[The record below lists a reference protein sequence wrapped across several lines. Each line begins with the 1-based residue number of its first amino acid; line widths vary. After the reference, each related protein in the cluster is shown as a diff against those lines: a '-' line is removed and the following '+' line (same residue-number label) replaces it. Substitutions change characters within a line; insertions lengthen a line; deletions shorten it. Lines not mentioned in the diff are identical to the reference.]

1 MKEAHE
7 ENLNSKSAS
16 GNSAENVSLSKNKE
30 KKESPKDPG
39 LEADPNKVAGEAQ
52 KAAVDPVSKLFK
64 LDEVGKVFAVS
75 KGMETLGRLRNDLL
89 NGLVKRQVASELVSS
104 ISLDLSKK
112 YMQGR
117 LLAEQLEKGGQ
128 PAKPL
133 SRDEHA
139 ALVVYRKIKDELPA
153 KFPFYDAAVL
163 KKDLDAGIALKLNK
177 SKSELPKN
185 AFSKPDST
193 KDSGESRVKS
203 NTKNDVSANSSTKS
217 RPETETKAGSK
228 SNSLPHAATEP
239 KAGSKSN
246 SLPHAA
252 TEPKAQTDKLN
263 QKERTLAA
271 LDGSAPG
278 YLSAE
283 SPKIK
288 VEKAN
293 PTSQSKSTI
302 DRAEEPLRREH
313 LLGQAA
319 DTEAG
324 KTKEITQKSQLNALT
339 SHISKDNLDEK
350 LQNLHQDK
358 ERRQEPENHRKQDS
372 VKEHDREHDRDY
384 IERKALDH
392 NILDPKRPAIK
403 EESNLKTV
411 GLNRSENKDARSLSQ
426 KEENIFVGLDIFLHK
441 IARSSLASLV
451 FHRSAEITL
460 DRIGE
465 VLSIPIFLA
474 ISQKRPLSIT
484 NAPDRSV
491 KTLILFPVNL
501 PVVDIAAKPASAK
514 ALETAKKVRDRVL
527 SLPFTEQWQQE
538 SGLICNTAYRTTAK
552 ISTVIDKL
560 SHLENTKTHSQIEG
574 TRSDRDVK
582 VAVSNPAS
590 ISGSNSINISGSTS
604 GKTSEKGSDVGLDE
618 NSEKQP
624 NLGVEAAYAGRQSND
639 LEAEH
644 PDKIDW
650 PEPAPDGGD
659 ELSAPGSEMVF
670 AAIIALAA
678 VARTRQENLASFGE
692 EHAIG
697 VGGQVLHRPKILIAK
712 DDTLASIAERLFH
725 DRSLAHLIAD
735 LNTKVSDQFIL
746 SGNRIIR
753 LKVRQEIQ
761 LPVYTDIVNFK
772 KERAN
777 SALYSA
783 PLVTIV
789 EDTEISKEALREA
802 FSPFVKSLL

>member
-16 GNSAENVSLSKNKE
+16 GNSADNVSLSKNKE
-30 KKESPKDPG
+30 KKESPKEPG
-39 LEADPNKVAGEAQ
+39 LEADPKKVAAEVQ

-64 LDEVGKVFAVS
+64 LDEVGKGFEVS
-75 KGMETLGRLRNDLL
+75 KGLETLGRLRNDLL

-104 ISLDLSKK
+104 ISSDLSKK
-112 YMQGR
+112 YMQGK

-128 PAKPL
+128 PTKPL
-133 SRDEHA
+133 SRDEQA
-139 ALVVYRKIKDELPA
+139 ALSVYRKIKDELPA
-153 KFPFYDAAVL
+153 KFPFYDTAVL

-177 SKSELPKN
+177 ARAEKPEEKSRNPLSKDAL
-185 AFSKPDST
+185 SKHDNT
-193 KDSGESRVKS
+193 KGSGESRVKS
-203 NTKNDVSANSSTKS
+203 NTKYDVNANSSTKS
-217 RPETETKAGSK
+217 RPEPETKAGSK
-228 SNSLPHAATEP
+228 SNSLPHAP
-239 KAGSKSN
+239 
-246 SLPHAA
+246 
-252 TEPKAQTDKLN
+252 TEPKAQTDKSN

-271 LDGSAPG
+271 LDGYAPG

-283 SPKIK
+283 SPKSK

-302 DRAEEPLRREH
+302 DRAEEPLRREL

-319 DTEAG
+319 DIETG
-324 KTKEITQKSQLNALT
+324 KTKEITQKSPLNALT
-339 SHISKDNLDEK
+339 SHISRDNIDEK
-350 LQNLHQDK
+350 PQNSHQDK
-358 ERRQEPENHRKQDS
+358 ERRQEPENYRKQDS
-372 VKEHDREHDRDY
+372 VKEQDRRD
-384 IERKALDH
+384 IKTKALDH
-392 NILDPKRPAIK
+392 NILEPKRPAIK
-403 EESNLKTV
+403 EESNLKEAAW
-411 GLNRSENKDARSLSQ
+411 NRSENKDVLKLSQ
-426 KEENIFVGLDIFLHK
+426 KEENIFVGLDILLHK
-441 IARSSLASLV
+441 IARSSLAGLV

-460 DRIGE
+460 ARLGQ
-465 VLSIPIFLA
+465 VLSVQILKD
-474 ISQKRPLSIT
+474 ISQKKPLLIT

-491 KTLILFPVNL
+491 KALILFPVNL
-501 PVVDIAAKPASAK
+501 PLVDIAVKPASTK
-514 ALETAKKVRDRVL
+514 ALETGKKGRDSVL

-538 SGLICNTAYRTTAK
+538 RLLRYNTAYRTTAK
-552 ISTVIDKL
+552 ICTVIDKV
-560 SHLENTKTHSQIEG
+560 SHLENTKTHSQFEG
-574 TRSDRDVK
+574 LRSDRDAK
-582 VAVSNPAS
+582 VAVSNS
-590 ISGSNSINISGSTS
+590 GSKSGSNSINVSGNVSGNVSDNVSGNAS
-604 GKTSEKGSDVGLDE
+604 GKSDKSLDIVLDQ

-639 LEAEH
+639 IEVEH
-644 PDKIDW
+644 PAKIDW
-650 PEPAPDGGD
+650 PEPATDGAD
-659 ELSAPGSEMVF
+659 ELYAPGSEMVF

-692 EHAIG
+692 ERTIG

-712 DDTLASIAERLFH
+712 DDTLASIADRLFH

-772 KERAN
+772 KERA
-777 SALYSA
+777 STALYSA

-789 EDTEISKEALREA
+789 EETEISKEALREA
-802 FSPFVKSLL
+802 FSPFVKSL

>member
-16 GNSAENVSLSKNKE
+16 GNSASGNSADNVSLSKNKE

-75 KGMETLGRLRNDLL
+75 KGMETFGRLRNDLL
-89 NGLVKRQVASELVSS
+89 NGLVKREVASELVSS

-139 ALVVYRKIKDELPA
+139 ALAVYRKIKDELPA

-239 KAGSKSN
+239 KA
-246 SLPHAA
+246 
-252 TEPKAQTDKLN
+252 QTDKSN

-313 LLGQAA
+313 LLGQEA

-324 KTKEITQKSQLNALT
+324 KTKEIVQKSQLNALT

-372 VKEHDREHDRDY
+372 VKKHDREHDREY

-392 NILDPKRPAIK
+392 NILEPKRPAIK
-403 EESNLKTV
+403 EESNLKAV
-411 GLNRSENKDARSLSQ
+411 GLNRSENQDVLSLSQ
-426 KEENIFVGLDIFLHK
+426 KEESIFVGLDIFLHK
-441 IARSSLASLV
+441 IARSSLANLV

-501 PVVDIAAKPASAK
+501 PIVDIAAKPASAK

-560 SHLENTKTHSQIEG
+560 SHLENTKTHSQMEG
-574 TRSDRDVK
+574 PRSDRDVK
-582 VAVSNPAS
+582 AAVSNPAS

-678 VARTRQENLASFGE
+678 VARTRQENLTSFGE
-692 EHAIG
+692 DHAIG
-697 VGGQVLHRPKILIAK
+697 VGGQVLHRPKLLIAK

-761 LPVYTDIVNFK
+761 LPVYTDIVTFK